1 MSYSHNH
8 LAGSMPTHQQR
19 IPTSHNGITLT
30 VVQGPTNA
38 KVATGK
44 EKDRKPID
52 PPPIVKL
59 DVDPRSFDRS
69 FYGNPEH
76 CLFNP
81 FWIMY
86 VYLVNADRDSKQ
98 DPEVARK
105 GLVGTTCSSLHKFKD
120 PNSHDAGYF
129 VFGDLSVKFEGCF
142 KLQFVLYEMRRTEV
156 VMCTTATSAP
166 FQVHT
171 QRTFPGMA
179 ESTFL
184 TRHLSDQGCRL
195 RLRKDS
201 RQATNRKRQLTFSIE
216 ADRARTTG
224 PSPKRQR
231 TDGPGDVLH
240 DGIPAHTGLQ
250 TSSTGGG
257 GGGGYMG
264 GFPQHQYQS
273 PYQSARQLSS
283 SRQMG
288 RGRPVPPAMTVAPN
302 YTTAPLLSS
311 YTTAPIAPHF
321 TTTTSMGP
329 TLPATSMGTQS
340 MGTWPATPSSG
351 LSAAASLPSASP
363 TQSPPDMV
371 HPNSYYRLDSSLIF
385 TGDTSTYDGEDA
397 LPDEIFQRDYPKD
410 SFWAMMEE
418 RRRAGHGTGNIGA

>member
-1 MSYSHNH
+1 MSYSYNH
-8 LAGSMPTHQQR
+8 HAGSPATHQR
-19 IPTSHNGITLT
+19 FPTTHNGITLT

-59 DVDPRSFDRS
+59 NVDPRNFDRS
-69 FYGNPEH
+69 FYGNPDH

-86 VYLVNADRDSKQ
+86 AYLINADRDSKQ

-105 GLVGTTCSSLHKFKD
+105 ALVGTTCSSLHKFKD
-120 PNSHDAGYF
+120 PNSHDTGYF
-129 VFGDLSVKFEGCF
+129 VFGDLSVKYEGCF
-142 KLQFVLYEMRRTEV
+142 RLQFVLYEMRRSEV
-156 VMCTTATSAP
+156 VMCTTATSAA

-179 ESTFL
+179 ESTYL

-216 ADRARTTG
+216 ADRVRSTG

-231 TDGPGDVLH
+231 AEGPGEALH
-240 DGIPAHTGLQ
+240 DGLQAHASLQ
-250 TSSTGGG
+250 TGSTGA
-257 GGGGYMG
+257 GGYVG
-264 GFPQHQYQS
+264 AAFPQHQYQS
-273 PYQSARQLSS
+273 PYQSNRQLSGSS
-283 SRQMG
+283 SRQMN
-288 RGRPVPPAMTVAPN
+288 RNRPPPPSMPVAPN
-302 YTTAPLLSS
+302 YTTASILSS
-311 YTTAPIAPHF
+311 YTTAPIAPNF
-321 TTTTSMGP
+321 TTTSMGSS
-329 TLPATSMGTQS
+329 LPATSMGTQS
-340 MGTWPATPSSG
+340 MGQWPATPSSG

-385 TGDTSTYDGEDA
+385 TGDTSTYEGDEA
-397 LPDEIFQRDYPKD
+397 LPDEIFTRDYPKD

-418 RRRAGHGTGNIGA
+418 RRRTGHGTGNIGA

>member
-8 LAGSMPTHQQR
+8 LGGSLPTQQR
-19 IPTSHNGITLT
+19 FPTSHSGISLT

-52 PPPIVKL
+52 PPPIVRL
-59 DVDPRSFDRS
+59 NVEPRNFDRN
-69 FYGNPEH
+69 FYGNPDN

-86 VYLVNADRDSKQ
+86 VYLINADRDSKQ

-105 GLVGTTCSSLHKFKD
+105 ALVGTTCSSLHKFKD

-129 VFGDLSVKFEGCF
+129 VFGDLSVKYEGCF

-156 VMCTTATSAP
+156 VMCTTATSSA

-179 ESTFL
+179 ESTYL

-201 RQATNRKRQLTFSIE
+201 RQATNRKRQLTFSLE
-216 ADRARTTG
+216 AERARTTG
-224 PSPKRQR
+224 PSPKRHR
-231 TDGPGDVLH
+231 GDGSGDALH
-240 DGIPAHTGLQ
+240 DGIQTHTGLQ
-250 TSSTGGG
+250 TSSAGS
-257 GGGGYMG
+257 GGYVG
-264 GFPQHQYQS
+264 GFAQHQYQS
-273 PYQSARQLSS
+273 PYQSSRQLSS
-283 SRQMG
+283 SRQMS
-288 RGRPVPPAMTVAPN
+288 RNRPAPPAMAVTPN

-311 YTTAPIAPHF
+311 YTTAPIAPNF
-321 TTTTSMGP
+321 TTASMGS

-340 MGTWPATPSSG
+340 MGQWPATPSSG

-385 TGDTSTYDGEDA
+385 TGDTSTYEGEDA
-397 LPDEIFQRDYPKD
+397 LPDEIFTRDYPKD
-410 SFWAMMEE
+410 SFWAMTEE